1 MMKVIVFGATG
12 RTGRLVCQQALKA
25 GHEVTAFG
33 RSAEKLAAI
42 DPSIAPSQ
50 GDVMQPEAVTKGI
63 AGKDAAI
70 VCLGSNNLKDTT
82 TLTTGTG
89 NVIEGMNARGA
100 KRLVVL
106 SAAGVSESWQQIS
119 WLSKL
124 LFKTLLRNIFADH
137 HAQEALVEQSQLNW
151 TIVRAAVLSNK
162 SATGQCTASNS
173 APIKGI
179 TRADLAQFL
188 VAQVADKT
196 HSKGKIS
203 VTG

>member
-1 MMKVIVFGATG
+1 MKVIVFGATG
-12 RTGRLVCQQALKA
+12 QTGRLVCQQALKA

-42 DPSIAPSQ
+42 DPNIAPFQ
-50 GDVMQPEAVTKGI
+50 GNAMQPESVAKGI

-82 TLTTGTG
+82 TLTTGTD
-89 NVIEGMNARGA
+89 NVIEGMKAHGA
-100 KRLVVL
+100 KRLIVL

-124 LFKTLLRNIFADH
+124 LFKTLLRNLFADH

-151 TIVRAAVLSNK
+151 TIVRAAVLNNK
-162 SATGQCTASNS
+162 PATGQCTASNS
-173 APIKGI
+173 AAIKGI

-188 VAQVADKT
+188 VAQVTDKT